1 MLVFDCETNGLL
13 PNVSQIHCLAIYD
26 TDTKESHVFNDIPS
40 DKHGIIEGI
49 VDRLIK
55 TGLFKFDEIAVH
67 VAERGHC
74 RETSGIKKCKRL
86 AIGNFYI

>member
-49 VDRLIK
+49 
-55 TGLFKFDEIAVH
+55 
-67 VAERGHC
+67 
-74 RETSGIKKCKRL
+74 
-86 AIGNFYI
+86 N